1 MSKSNQLKAFRAAF
15 PHTVPI
21 MAAYLVLS
29 FAYGIIMQSKGYNPV
44 LAVALSALVYGG
56 SLQYAAV
63 DLFTTGFDPLSAL
76 LLGLSVNARYLF
88 CSVGMLSRFADTGK
102 VRPFLFFAL
111 SDESFAVAA
120 TVDPPQG
127 VKSGAFYFWVC
138 MLDYLYWVVGTL
150 LGGLFGAMVK
160 LDTAGLDFTLTA
172 MYIAIFVDLLRDRR
186 SRICGLIGAL
196 CTTAALLIFGRD
208 GLVAPALVMILAV
221 LIPLRRVEL

>member
-1 MSKSNQLKAFRAAF
+1 
-15 PHTVPI
+15 
-21 MAAYLVLS
+21 
-29 FAYGIIMQSKGYNPV
+29 
-44 LAVALSALVYGG
+44 
-56 SLQYAAV
+56 
-63 DLFTTGFDPLSAL
+63 
-76 LLGLSVNARYLF
+76 
-88 CSVGMLSRFADTGK
+88 MLSRFADTGK

-127 VKSGAFYFWVC
+127 VKSGAFYFCVC
-138 MLDYLYWVVGTL
+138 MLDYLYWVIGTL

-186 SRICGLIGAL
+186 SRICGLIGVL

>member
-1 MSKSNQLKAFRAAF
+1 MSKSNQRKAFRAAF

-63 DLFTTGFDPLSAL
+63 DLFTTEFDPLSAL

-186 SRICGLIGAL
+186 SRICGLIGVL